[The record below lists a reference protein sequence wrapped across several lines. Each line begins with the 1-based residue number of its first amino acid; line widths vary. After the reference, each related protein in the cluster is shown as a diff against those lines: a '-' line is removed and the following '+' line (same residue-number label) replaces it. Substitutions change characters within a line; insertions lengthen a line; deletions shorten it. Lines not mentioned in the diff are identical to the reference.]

1 MAYSGDLRVRLIR
14 SVEKGKSARSQAK
27 VFEVSAS
34 TAVKW
39 MQAFRAEGAQG
50 PKPHRG
56 GRRSAL
62 DAHGEWLRARVAQK
76 ADITLAELAAEL
88 GARGVAASKSAV
100 SRFFE
105 RIGFSFKKKRAG
117 QRAGPPHRRPEAARE
132 TCRGPRGLEGGAA
145 RARPGKARLHR

>member
-14 SVEKGKSARSQAK
+14 AVEKGKSARSQAK

-39 MQAFRAEGAQG
+39 MQAYRAEGLRG

-56 GRRSAL
+56 GRRSPL
-62 DAHGEWLRARVAQK
+62 DAHGEWLRSRVAAK
-76 ADITLAELAAEL
+76 ADITLAELVLEL

-100 SRFFE
+100 ARFFE

-117 QRAGPPHRRPEAARE
+117 LRAGPRRRGG
-132 TCRGPRGLEGGAA
+132 GPRGLEGGAA
-145 RARPGKARLHR
+145 RARSGKAGLHR

>member
-1 MAYSGDLRVRLIR
+1 MAYSGDLWVRLIR

-39 MQAFRAEGAQG
+39 MQAFRAEGIRG
-50 PKPHRG
+50 PKPHGG

-62 DAHGEWLRARVAQK
+62 DAHGGWLRERVAEK

-100 SRFFE
+100 
-105 RIGFSFKKKRAG
+105 
-117 QRAGPPHRRPEAARE
+117 
-132 TCRGPRGLEGGAA
+132 
-145 RARPGKARLHR
+145 